1 METLFIEIS
10 VFKSQLTGKPLT
22 VIEQNSAQA
31 EIETMIRK
39 REIFHGMDKLDINVV
54 GLDVKP
60 VRMYDVIVYFT
71 DRVVPLCIVETSRC
85 FEVPCV
91 GIVSENNGKYFFDKF
106 SVK

>member
-1 METLFIEIS
+1 
-10 VFKSQLTGKPLT
+10 

-60 VRMYDVIVYFT
+60 VRMYDAIVYFT
-71 DRVVPLCIVETSRC
+71 DRVVPLCVITSIMMYINMVEEYL
-85 FEVPCV
+85 FY
-91 GIVSENNGKYFFDKF
+91 IYFKGLLWN
-106 SVK
+106 K